1 MNAFLLFAVCATSMS
16 VSALAQT
23 APTVRTETQL
33 VEVDTIATDSHGHPV
48 MDLRADELRMLEDGH
63 LRPLTHFSLEQVEKP
78 DPESTQKL
86 HDLALHKSPNA
97 FANFTQ
103 ETTPVPLN
111 GCTVLLIDALNTPLE
126 LQAQARDELRKFVA
140 TADLSKP
147 LAVYALDSSLH
158 QLQNFTL
165 DRALLKAKI
174 AQYRIR
180 SSNVQPEKR
189 ATNNLNSDLTD
200 WRVQRSTAALLALSL
215 QLQGLAGRKSIIWFS
230 GAFPAGLFPTDL
242 TSLLPGTFM
251 ELWAGGYLYGERR
264 DYADIVAQMSHV
276 LSSSDIAV
284 YPVDAQG
291 LQGTFTDASQ
301 FSVNFYRNAIT
312 QNIAQRRQSMIET
325 ADLTGGQAFYNHN
338 DIARELG
345 QAYHD
350 GDTFYALAF
359 TPAEREPDNK
369 LHKISL
375 SCTRPGLQ
383 LRYRKSYFAQSHAS
397 IAAERKQQLERF
409 VLASQQPANGVPL
422 MGQVDRNK
430 GDRLRLWIDAS
441 TFSIAGGKSPSYH
454 LDIAIATFDQKGDP
468 LAHNYADLTV
478 KVKPEQLET
487 IRKDGL
493 SQTLQFNRA
502 ADTAKVRV
510 ALRDIASGKVG
521 TLEIPLTPAAEDRK

>member
-1 MNAFLLFAVCATSMS
+1 MKIPLSLVCATVVA
-16 VSALAQT
+16 VSAVAQRI
-23 APTVRTETQL
+23 PTLRTETQL
-33 VEVDTIATDSHGHPV
+33 VEVDTIATDSHENPV
-48 MDLRADELRMLEDGH
+48 MDLRADELRMFEDGH
-63 LRPLTHFSLEQVEKP
+63 LRPLTHFSMEHVEKP
-78 DPESTQKL
+78 DPESTRKL
-86 HDLALHKSPNA
+86 HELALHKSSNA

-103 ETTPVPLN
+103 ETTPLPLN
-111 GCTVLLIDALNTPLE
+111 GCTLLLIDALNTPVE
-126 LQAQARDELRKFVA
+126 LQAQARDELRKFVD

-158 QLQNFTL
+158 QLQDFTL

-174 AQYRIR
+174 AQYGIH
-180 SSNVQPEKR
+180 SSNLQPEKR
-189 ATNNLNSDLTD
+189 ATNNLISDLTD

-242 TSLLPGTFM
+242 TGLIPEM
-251 ELWAGGYLYGERR
+251 ESNYGGYLYGERR

-276 LSSSDIAV
+276 LASSDIAV
-284 YPVDAQG
+284 YPIDAQG

-301 FSVNFYRNAIT
+301 FSANFYRNAIT

-338 DIARELG
+338 DIARELT

-369 LHKISL
+369 VHKISV
-375 SCTRPGLQ
+375 SCTRPGVQ
-383 LRYRKSYFAQSHAS
+383 LHYRKSYFAQSHAS
-397 IAAERKQQLERF
+397 VAAERKQQLERF
-409 VLASQQPANGVPL
+409 VLASKQPANGVPL
-422 MGQVDRNK
+422 MGQVDRNEA
-430 GDRLRLWIDAS
+430 DRLRLWIDAS
-441 TFSIAGGKSPSYH
+441 AFSIAGGKSPSYH
-454 LDIAIATFDQKGDP
+454 LDISIATFDKKGDP

-478 KVKPEQLET
+478 RVKPEQLEK

-502 ADTAKVRV
+502 ANTAKVRI

-521 TLEIPLTPAAEDRK
+521 TLEIPLTPAAEALK